1 LFRGPRSE
9 VRCFHF
15 RPSIQHVRTTGSH
28 DLKAMSGACIRHS
41 EIPAST
47 PLFLDY
53 LYEFERASRFYRHAP
68 ALSSVPSAIAE
79 MQFDSGRREALVE
92 ALAEQ
97 NTDGGPAVEAHLAQL
112 RDPKTVVVVTGQQV
126 GLFGGPVFAIYKALT
141 AARLAAHLTSQG
153 ISAVPVFWLATEDH
167 DLAEVDHAWTFNAS
181 REPVRMRAETH
192 GQPNQPVGGVALTSA
207 ALDELRGTLSAL
219 PFGDEVSEI
228 ADEAYAGASTFGSG
242 FSALFRKMLGRYGLL
257 HLNPMRPSIRRL
269 AQPLLR
275 NAIEQSP
282 ALIARLMERG
292 HELESAGYHTQVHV
306 AADTSLV
313 FLIED
318 GKRIALRR
326 SGDTYKGGG
335 RSYSTP
341 ELLTRVVERPED
353 FSPNALLRPVMQDFL
368 LPTAVYIGGPA
379 ELAYLAQAERVYSQ
393 LLGRMPVVVPRA
405 SFSIVDARARKL
417 LDRYG
422 LSLTD
427 CFLGPEPVRKAIA
440 ERLVPAEL
448 QQAFSQAEAQLERSL
463 GGVAARLDQF
473 DPTLADALDRSRR
486 KIRYQFQKIRSKAAH
501 ESLRRDSRAVEEAEY
516 LSRVLF
522 PHKTLQ
528 ERVYCALPFLA
539 AHGLDLVDRIYD
551 AINPDC
557 HDHQVLSV

>member
-1 LFRGPRSE
+1 
-9 VRCFHF
+9 
-15 RPSIQHVRTTGSH
+15 
-28 DLKAMSGACIRHS
+28 MSGACIRHS

-53 LYEFERASRFYRHAP
+53 LYGFERASRFYRHAP
-68 ALSSVPSAIAE
+68 VLSSVPAGIAE
-79 MQFDSGRREALVE
+79 MQFDAGRREALVE

-167 DLAEVDHAWTFNAS
+167 DLAEVDHAWTFDAS
-181 REPVRMRAETH
+181 RQPVRMRAETH
-192 GQPNQPVGGVALTSA
+192 GEPNQPVGGVALTSA
-207 ALDELRGTLSAL
+207 ALDELRGALAGL
-219 PFGDEVSEI
+219 PFGREVSEI
-228 ADEAYAGASTFGSG
+228 AAEAYAASTFGSG
-242 FSALFRKMLGRYGLL
+242 FSALFRKALGRYGLL
-257 HLNPMRPSIRRL
+257 HLNPMKPAVRRL

-275 NAIEQSP
+275 DAIEQSP
-282 ALIARLMERG
+282 SLIEQLMERG
-292 HELESAGYHTQVHV
+292 RELESAGYHTQVHV

-335 RSYSTP
+335 RSYSTG
-341 ELLTRVVERPED
+341 ELLARVVERPED

-379 ELAYLAQAERVYSQ
+379 ELAYLAQAERVYSR

-422 LSLTD
+422 LALTD
-427 CFLGPEPVRKAIA
+427 CFLGPEAVRKTIA
-440 ERLVPAEL
+440 GRLVPAEL
-448 QQAFSQAEAQLERSL
+448 QQAFSQGEAQLERSL
-463 GGVAARLDQF
+463 TAVAARLDQF

-501 ESLRRDSRAVEEAEY
+501 ESLRRDNRAAEEAEY
-516 LSRVLF
+516 LSRILF

>member
-1 LFRGPRSE
+1 
-9 VRCFHF
+9 
-15 RPSIQHVRTTGSH
+15 
-28 DLKAMSGACIRHS
+28 MSGACIRHS

-53 LYEFERASRFYRHAP
+53 LYEFDRASRFYRHPP
-68 ALSSVPSAIAE
+68 ALSSVPAAVAE
-79 MQFDSGRREALVE
+79 MRFDQERRQALVE

-97 NTDGGPAVEAHLAQL
+97 NSDGGPAAEAHLAQL
-112 RDPKTVVVVTGQQV
+112 ADPNTVVVVTGQQV

-141 AARLAAHLTSQG
+141 AARFAAHLTSQG

-167 DLAEVDHAWTFNAS
+167 DLAEVDHAWSFNAS
-181 REPVRMRAETH
+181 HELVRLQAETR

-207 ALDELRGTLSAL
+207 ALDDLRGALSTL
-219 PFGDEVSEI
+219 PFGSEI
-228 ADEAYAGASTFGSG
+228 SAIAAEAYANGSSTFGAG
-242 FSALFRKMLGRYGLL
+242 FSALFRKILGRFGLL
-257 HLNPMRPSIRRL
+257 HLDPMRPTVRRL
-269 AQPLLR
+269 AKPLLR
-275 NAIEQSP
+275 DAIEQSP
-282 ALIARLMERG
+282 ALIEQIIERG
-292 HELESAGYHTQVHV
+292 KELEEAGYHTQVHV
-306 AADTSLV
+306 AADTSLI

-326 SGDTYKGGG
+326 SGETYKGGG
-335 RSYSTP
+335 RSYSTS
-341 ELLTRVVERPED
+341 ELLERVVEHPQR

-368 LPTAVYIGGPA
+368 LPTAVYVGGPA

-405 SFSIVDARARKL
+405 SFSIVDSRARKL

-427 CFLGPEPVRKAIA
+427 CFQGPEPVREKIA

-448 QQAFSQAEAQLERSL
+448 QKAFSQGEAQLERSL
-463 GGVAARLDQF
+463 AGVAARLDQF

-486 KIRYQFQKIRSKAAH
+486 KIRYQFHKIRSKAAH
-501 ESLRRDSRAVEEAEY
+501 ESLRRDNRAAGEAAY
-516 LSRVLF
+516 LSQALF
-522 PHKTLQ
+522 PQKTLQ

-539 AHGLDLVDRIYD
+539 AHGLELVDRIHD

-557 HDHQVLSV
+557 HDHQVLSA